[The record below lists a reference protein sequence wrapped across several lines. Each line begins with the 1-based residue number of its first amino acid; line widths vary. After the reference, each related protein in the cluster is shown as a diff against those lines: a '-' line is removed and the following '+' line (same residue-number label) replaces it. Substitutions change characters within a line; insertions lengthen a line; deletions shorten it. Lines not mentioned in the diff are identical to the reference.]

1 MRRSSLGPVVVAL
14 SLAAC
19 GGGSEPTLATHQSAI
34 IQGATDRT
42 ASGVVAVLDMQRGTL
57 CSGVLVT
64 ARVVVTARHCVAPMV
79 AGEVVDCRKTTFG
92 KPSESTAVY
101 VVTAPDTAIPTERHS
116 VARVLVPEDPSFC
129 GNDLAALVLSRPV
142 DQTEAK
148 PMELRIDRDVEPAES
163 FTAVGF
169 GRDGSAAPSGTR
181 RRREDLRVSCV
192 GLDCRSTQ
200 LTDQEW
206 WGEGAVCEGD
216 SGGPAI
222 DEQGRVIG
230 IASRK
235 RDGCSATVY
244 MDVARSSGF
253 VTAALGEAQRTPTA
267 PASSGCST
275 GPASRSDGVP
285 LALVLAFLLIKRQRA
300 EARSR

>member
-1 MRRSSLGPVVVAL
+1 MRTLALLVVAS

-19 GGGSEPTLATHQSAI
+19 SGGNEPTLGTNQSAI
-34 IQGATDRT
+34 IQGVADQTI
-42 ASGVVAVLDMQRGTL
+42 SGVVAVLDTQRGTL

-64 ARVVVTARHCVAPMV
+64 PRVVLTARHCVAPV
-79 AGEVVDCRKTTFG
+79 IDGEVVDCRKTTFG
-92 KPSESTAVY
+92 SQSEANAVY
-101 VVTAPDTAIPTERHS
+101 VVTAPDTTIPTERHGI
-116 VARVLVPEDPSFC
+116 ARVLVPQDPSFC
-129 GNDLAALVLSRPV
+129 GNDLAALVLSRPL
-142 DQTEAK
+142 DETEAK
-148 PMELRIDRDVEPAES
+148 PIELRTDRDVQPSES

-169 GRDGSAAPSGTR
+169 GRDGTSAPSGTR
-181 RRREDLRVSCV
+181 RRRDDLRVSCV

-235 RDGCSATVY
+235 REGCSATVY
-244 MDVARSSGF
+244 MDVARSTDF
-253 VTAALGEAQRTPTA
+253 VTASVGEALRTPMA
-267 PASSGCST
+267 PESKGCST
-275 GPASRSDGVP
+275 SRASDGAP
-285 LALVLAFLLIKRQRA
+285 LALVLAFLWIKRQRA